1 MIIIE
6 DAINSF
12 REGTSIEILTYF
24 DSFDYCHPLLSEAG
38 DLLLEEAR
46 ERGIEIHGRSKADIA
61 RELFEPLTPKRDKES
76 DR

>member
-1 MIIIE
+1 MAIIQ
-6 DAINSF
+6 DTINSF
-12 REGTSIEILTYF
+12 REGTSVETSTYF

-61 RELFEPLTPKRDKES
+61 RELFEPLIPKYDKES